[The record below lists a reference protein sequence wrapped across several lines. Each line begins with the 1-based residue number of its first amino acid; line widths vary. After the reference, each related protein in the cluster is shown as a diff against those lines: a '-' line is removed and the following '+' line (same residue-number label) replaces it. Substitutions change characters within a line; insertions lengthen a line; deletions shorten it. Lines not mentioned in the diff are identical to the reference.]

1 MREESGTCIRIGK
14 IKLRKHLSLV
24 LIVFLTYL
32 VVLSFYVLYTQLTN
46 TGISILIS
54 DQLFFYNRGKG
65 VLWGKI
71 PYRDFSTNAAP
82 LSSYLWA
89 PIIFLSMILT
99 GDYSPDLITVDNFH
113 TYASMM
119 FSSYLFRIFFALCL
133 LISVSIFYK
142 LLELKNIKKSFWIA
156 LSFGI
161 NPFFLYLISLWGSD
175 ECLLPLLILLPIYLF
190 EKDKNYW
197 AIICIAI
204 GTGLKYIPVLLA
216 LLIWIYNKNWKR
228 RIIQSLFLIGCIL
241 VIYVPFYFAEPT
253 RFLQQFNDPIVSP
266 GNQGILTIIQSY
278 IPFQITEYS
287 YIFTILTIIFLGI
300 TSLYLFVRRET
311 WSFNRLIVIL
321 AVYLILYP
329 KLQFSYIVLLFP
341 FVFTLIFTNKK
352 LRWIGL
358 MYLIT
363 GMAGGETANILI
375 KHDSHSVILEV
386 VAWFNIVLFY
396 VALFLILFLFL
407 FNRTVEKTTLPLNED
422 YSLELDY

>member
-1 MREESGTCIRIGK
+1 MREESGTYIRIGK
-14 IKLRKHLSLV
+14 INLRKHLFLI
-24 LIVFLTYL
+24 LIVFLTYI
-32 VVLSFYVLYTQLTN
+32 VVLSSYVIYTQLIN
-46 TGISILIS
+46 TGISILIP

-65 VLWGKI
+65 VLWGKL

-99 GDYSPDLITVDNFH
+99 GDYSPDLITRENFH

-119 FSSYLFRIFFALCL
+119 FSSYLFRIFFAFCL

-142 LLELKNIKKSFWIA
+142 LLELKKIKKSFWIA

-161 NPFFLYLISLWGSD
+161 NPFFLYLISFWGSD

-204 GTGLKYIPVLLA
+204 GAGLKYIPVLLA
-216 LLIWIYNKNWKR
+216 PLIWIYSKNWKQR
-228 RIIQSLFLIGCIL
+228 TIQSLFLISCLL
-241 VIYVPFYFAEPT
+241 VIYVPFYFAEPFK
-253 RFLQQFNDPIVSP
+253 FLQQFNDPIVSP
-266 GNQGILTIIQSY
+266 GNQGILTIIQYY
-278 IPFQITEYS
+278 IPFQLTEYS
-287 YIFTILTIIFLGI
+287 YIFTILTVIFVGM
-300 TSLYLFVRRET
+300 TGLYLFVRREN
-311 WSFNRLIVIL
+311 WSFNKLTVIL

-352 LRWIGL
+352 FRWIGL
-358 MYLIT
+358 IYLIT

-375 KHDSHSVILEV
+375 NHDSHTVVLEA
-386 VAWFNIVLFY
+386 VAWFNIIFFY
-396 VALFLILFLFL
+396 IALFLILFISLL
-407 FNRTVEKTTLPLNED
+407 NRTAEKNKP
-422 YSLELDY
+422 SIK